1 MSPVWLECWFP
12 LDFVPFSILLRPRID
27 FSSWGL
33 AVPLVQ
39 RTCCTSLRLSR
50 PLTSLSP
57 KCFECRS
64 NVREEACH
72 PGAGVVQHKRTQIT
86 QRDPTLAAHCWI
98 LVNKVVRSLLGVV
111 PWCTLHRGMTFGST
125 CIAFSS
131 SSSLVRGLP
140 TRYVGNTLPAAQ
152 IQRCSI
158 RYKISHRRWRK
169 GGGWGGAW
177 VGGEDCVD
185 EESKEPCLR
194 TSPTRP
200 ARLSSAGALPWCT
213 AVIILAVVVIILS
226 ASSLGLI
233 FSCTRNSSFGAQKQT
248 RILRQLFKQGIQK
261 LRILPKLHNRKVR
274 KYLVCGGDGKGR
286 KYLEIED
293 IWKTRKTEKKKG
305 GESIWRREI
314 AFVEEKNKEE
324 GDKYLEKENI

>member
-1 MSPVWLECWFP
+1 MTTRISKS
-12 LDFVPFSILLRPRID
+12 VPENEPSMIGVLISSRFCSVFCFSRLRID
-27 FSSWGL
+27 FSSWEL

-111 PWCTLHRGMTFGST
+111 PWCTLHRGVTFGST

-158 RYKISHRRWRK
+158 RYKISHRR
-169 GGGWGGAW
+169 
-177 VGGEDCVD
+177 
-185 EESKEPCLR
+185 
-194 TSPTRP
+194 
-200 ARLSSAGALPWCT
+200 
-213 AVIILAVVVIILS
+213 
-226 ASSLGLI
+226 
-233 FSCTRNSSFGAQKQT
+233 
-248 RILRQLFKQGIQK
+248 
-261 LRILPKLHNRKVR
+261 
-274 KYLVCGGDGKGR
+274 
-286 KYLEIED
+286 
-293 IWKTRKTEKKKG
+293 
-305 GESIWRREI
+305 
-314 AFVEEKNKEE
+314 
-324 GDKYLEKENI
+324 

>member
-1 MSPVWLECWFP
+1 MTNRFSKS
-12 LDFVPFSILLRPRID
+12 VPENEPSMIGELISCRFCSVFYFLRPRID
-27 FSSWGL
+27 FSSWEL

-111 PWCTLHRGMTFGST
+111 PGCTLHRGVTFGST

-140 TRYVGNTLPAAQ
+140 TRYVGNTFASCSNTEMFNQ
-152 IQRCSI
+152 IKNITQKMTKRGS
-158 RYKISHRRWRK
+158 RWR
-169 GGGWGGAW
+169 
-177 VGGEDCVD
+177 
-185 EESKEPCLR
+185 R
-194 TSPTRP
+194 
-200 ARLSSAGALPWCT
+200 
-213 AVIILAVVVIILS
+213 
-226 ASSLGLI
+226 SLG
-233 FSCTRNSSFGAQKQT
+233 R
-248 RILRQLFKQGIQK
+248 RRRLRG
-261 LRILPKLHNRKVR
+261 
-274 KYLVCGGDGKGR
+274 
-286 KYLEIED
+286 
-293 IWKTRKTEKKKG
+293 
-305 GESIWRREI
+305 RRE
-314 AFVEEKNKEE
+314 
-324 GDKYLEKENI
+324 

>member
-1 MSPVWLECWFP
+1 MSPVMIGVLISSRFCSVFC
-12 LDFVPFSILLRPRID
+12 FSRPRID
-27 FSSWGL
+27 FSSWEL

-111 PWCTLHRGMTFGST
+111 PGCTLHRGVTFGST

-140 TRYVGNTLPAAQ
+140 TRYVGNTFAS
-152 IQRCSI
+152 CSNTEMFNQVQNI
-158 RYKISHRRWRK
+158 TQKVTKRRR
-169 GGGWGGAW
+169 
-177 VGGEDCVD
+177 
-185 EESKEPCLR
+185 LR
-194 TSPTRP
+194 R
-200 ARLSSAGALPWCT
+200 
-213 AVIILAVVVIILS
+213 
-226 ASSLGLI
+226 SLG
-233 FSCTRNSSFGAQKQT
+233 R
-248 RILRQLFKQGIQK
+248 RRRLRG
-261 LRILPKLHNRKVR
+261 
-274 KYLVCGGDGKGR
+274 
-286 KYLEIED
+286 
-293 IWKTRKTEKKKG
+293 
-305 GESIWRREI
+305 RRE
-314 AFVEEKNKEE
+314 
-324 GDKYLEKENI
+324 